1 MMNMTR
7 RNNNN
12 DVKVGDTPADTV
24 MGKAAGVG
32 LNVGVLRFTVTYRI
46 TFHHLGKGLATKS
59 DECSEKFKRPL
70 TLRGASFS
78 ENYIANFL

>member
-1 MMNMTR
+1 MICIVVILLFLNPLFLHLQLAMMNMTR

-46 TFHHLGKGLATKS
+46 TLLVS
-59 DECSEKFKRPL
+59 
-70 TLRGASFS
+70 
-78 ENYIANFL
+78 

>member
-32 LNVGVLRFTVTYRI
+32 LNVGVLRFTGTFRI
-46 TFHHLGKGLATKS
+46 TLFKHYHHLEDHLPLLI
-59 DECSEKFKRPL
+59 CSYS
-70 TLRGASFS
+70 TIVT
-78 ENYIANFL
+78 NT

>member
-1 MMNMTR
+1 MMNLTR

-46 TFHHLGKGLATKS
+46 TLLVS
-59 DECSEKFKRPL
+59 
-70 TLRGASFS
+70 
-78 ENYIANFL
+78 